1 MNKAENMGTEF
12 ENLPYMLT
20 PDDSEII
27 NDAFPEKIKKFSVP
41 AGSEDRILRSVMRKA
56 GYEMNEPINNKRT
69 IKKLSRPV
77 IFAVAAAVILT
88 AAISAAAYGLR
99 KSKEENIEDYLGT
112 EAVRILADNN
122 IDNAQSA
129 ENPHFR
135 IYLDTL
141 ISDGNYA
148 EMVFACEALDDEA
161 DQYLVNDGY
170 SWCFP
175 EPVFCYADTGDP
187 IPTSGSQMQ
196 ARLMNDDDP
205 YMYYTYKLPL
215 YFIDKTREIKISF
228 DTIYDKEFNEMDH
241 NLADDTEMTVNFS
254 PNVKRKIFV
263 DENGTEFVLSP
274 LGFSTFAPMDK
285 LEYLLNEKRTYE
297 YVALIGS
304 DGTEYPKDRLGFGLC
319 FPSSPEL
326 EKEYLDQFGINGPY
340 DIGQYQISF
349 GDLFD
354 VENYIG
360 IKIDDNYIMEK
371 TE

>member
-1 MNKAENMGTEF
+1 MKKAENMGTEF

-20 PDDSEII
+20 PENSDII
-27 NDAFPEKIKKFSVP
+27 DEAFPDIEKKFPV
-41 AGSEDRILRSVMRKA
+41 GFEKRILRSVMRKA
-56 GYEMNEPINNKRT
+56 GYEMNEPISNKRT
-69 IKKLSRPV
+69 VKKLSKPV
-77 IFAVAAAVILT
+77 VFAAAAAVLLT

-99 KSKEENIEDYLGT
+99 RSKEENIEDQLGT

-129 ENPHFR
+129 ENSHFR

-141 ISDGNYA
+141 ISDGNFA

-161 DQYLVNDGY
+161 DQYLVNDEY
-170 SWCFP
+170 SWCYP
-175 EPVFCYADTGDP
+175 EPVFCYEDTGEP
-187 IPTSGSQMQ
+187 VPVAGSSIGGRMTD
-196 ARLMNDDDP
+196 DDDP
-205 YMYYTYKLPL
+205 YMYYTCNLPL
-215 YFIDKTREIKISF
+215 YFIDKSREIKISF
-228 DTIYDKEFNEMDH
+228 DTKYDREFNEMDH
-241 NLADDTEMTVNFS
+241 NLADDIEMTVNFS

-304 DGTEYPKDRLGFGLC
+304 DGTEYPKDRLSGYGLC
-319 FPSSPEL
+319 YPSSPEL
-326 EKEYLDQFGINGPY
+326 EKEYLDQFGIDGPY

-360 IKIDDNYIMEK
+360 VKIDDNYIMEK